1 MTHSP
6 NQSHSKSASDNEKQR
21 TRTAHGW
28 KHKWTTEKRD
38 TKKRTS
44 KHNSKLSEA
53 SASVTADSPA
63 VINAPGSGLQN
74 ATPVSP
80 EEAVTILKKTGRKR
94 RNMEL
99 ILMLVSAALVIL
111 AMCMV
116 QYTVDNHL
124 SWGILTNGL
133 SFVAI
138 CVILNVA
145 MRYLA
150 PQADPFLLPLV
161 TMLNGIGLVLI
172 NRLDL
177 STSAKSGGVSEGTR
191 QIIWTFVAVII
202 FVLTLWGIR
211 DHRVLSRYSYTLGL
225 VGLILLAIP
234 AVLPSSM
241 SEVNGSKIWIR
252 TPIIS
257 IQPGEFSKI
266 VLIIS
271 IAAILVSKRELFA
284 TTGRQILGIELPR
297 ARDLAPILVVW
308 VVAVLILVV
317 EKDLGTSLLIFATVL
332 TMIYIATNR
341 VSWLLIGVV
350 GFAAAALIAYF
361 SFSHVQVR
369 FATWLDPI
377 KYFDTNGYQLS
388 QALFGLATG
397 GIAGSGLGNG
407 RPDLVPY
414 ASTDFIIST
423 VGEELGFIGLAAV
436 LVCYAL
442 IVQRCFRTSL
452 LVRDSFGKL
461 MVSGLAFTMA
471 FQVFVVAG
479 GVTRVIPLTGL
490 TTPFLS
496 YGGSSLLANYLLV
509 ALVLRV
515 SDSATRPLSLPTG
528 TKLPPHGIKRPSRAN
543 RVKVTPQQAHENDSH
558 HDSQQGGNRE

>member
-6 NQSHSKSASDNEKQR
+6 NQPHFKSASDNEKQR

-414 ASTDFIIST
+414 ASTDFIISI

>member
-414 ASTDFIIST
+414 ASTDFIISI

-515 SDSATRPLSLPTG
+515 SDSATRPLSPPTG

>member
-202 FVLTLWGIR
+202 FVLTLWGT
-211 DHRVLSRYSYTLGL
+211 VSYTHLT
-225 VGLILLAIP
+225 
-234 AVLPSSM
+234 LP
-241 SEVNGSKIWIR
+241 
-252 TPIIS
+252 
-257 IQPGEFSKI
+257 
-266 VLIIS
+266 
-271 IAAILVSKRELFA
+271 
-284 TTGRQILGIELPR
+284 
-297 ARDLAPILVVW
+297 
-308 VVAVLILVV
+308 
-317 EKDLGTSLLIFATVL
+317 TS
-332 TMIYIATNR
+332 
-341 VSWLLIGVV
+341 
-350 GFAAAALIAYF
+350 
-361 SFSHVQVR
+361 
-369 FATWLDPI
+369 
-377 KYFDTNGYQLS
+377 
-388 QALFGLATG
+388 
-397 GIAGSGLGNG
+397 
-407 RPDLVPY
+407 DLV
-414 ASTDFIIST
+414 
-423 VGEELGFIGLAAV
+423 
-436 LVCYAL
+436 
-442 IVQRCFRTSL
+442 
-452 LVRDSFGKL
+452 
-461 MVSGLAFTMA
+461 
-471 FQVFVVAG
+471 
-479 GVTRVIPLTGL
+479 
-490 TTPFLS
+490 
-496 YGGSSLLANYLLV
+496 
-509 ALVLRV
+509 
-515 SDSATRPLSLPTG
+515 
-528 TKLPPHGIKRPSRAN
+528 
-543 RVKVTPQQAHENDSH
+543 
-558 HDSQQGGNRE
+558 

>member
-414 ASTDFIIST
+414 ASTDFIISI

>member
-1 MTHSP
+1 MY
-6 NQSHSKSASDNEKQR
+6 
-21 TRTAHGW
+21 
-28 KHKWTTEKRD
+28 KR
-38 TKKRTS
+38 
-44 KHNSKLSEA
+44 
-53 SASVTADSPA
+53 
-63 VINAPGSGLQN
+63 Q
-74 ATPVSP
+74 
-80 EEAVTILKKTGRKR
+80 
-94 RNMEL
+94 
-99 ILMLVSAALVIL
+99 
-111 AMCMV
+111 
-116 QYTVDNHL
+116 
-124 SWGILTNGL
+124 ILTNGL

-414 ASTDFIIST
+414 ASTDFIISI

>member
-1 MTHSP
+1 MCIRDS
-6 NQSHSKSASDNEKQR
+6 SKSASDNEKQR

-369 FATWLDPI
+369 FATWLDP
-377 KYFDTNGYQLS
+377 
-388 QALFGLATG
+388 
-397 GIAGSGLGNG
+397 
-407 RPDLVPY
+407 
-414 ASTDFIIST
+414 
-423 VGEELGFIGLAAV
+423 
-436 LVCYAL
+436 
-442 IVQRCFRTSL
+442 
-452 LVRDSFGKL
+452 
-461 MVSGLAFTMA
+461 VSYTH
-471 FQVFVVAG
+471 
-479 GVTRVIPLTGL
+479 LT
-490 TTPFLS
+490 
-496 YGGSSLLANYLLV
+496 
-509 ALVLRV
+509 
-515 SDSATRPLSLPTG
+515 LPT
-528 TKLPPHGIKRPSRAN
+528 IYS
-543 RVKVTPQQAHENDSH
+543 V
-558 HDSQQGGNRE
+558 

>member
-28 KHKWTTEKRD
+28 KHKWTTE
-38 TKKRTS
+38 KRTS

-414 ASTDFIIST
+414 ASTDFIISI

>member
-111 AMCMV
+111 AMCVV

-414 ASTDFIIST
+414 ASTDFIISI

>member
-1 MTHSP
+1 
-6 NQSHSKSASDNEKQR
+6 
-21 TRTAHGW
+21 
-28 KHKWTTEKRD
+28 
-38 TKKRTS
+38 
-44 KHNSKLSEA
+44 
-53 SASVTADSPA
+53 
-63 VINAPGSGLQN
+63 
-74 ATPVSP
+74 
-80 EEAVTILKKTGRKR
+80 
-94 RNMEL
+94 MEL

-377 KYFDTNGYQLS
+377 KS
-388 QALFGLATG
+388 
-397 GIAGSGLGNG
+397 
-407 RPDLVPY
+407 
-414 ASTDFIIST
+414 
-423 VGEELGFIGLAAV
+423 
-436 LVCYAL
+436 
-442 IVQRCFRTSL
+442 
-452 LVRDSFGKL
+452 
-461 MVSGLAFTMA
+461 VSYTH
-471 FQVFVVAG
+471 
-479 GVTRVIPLTGL
+479 LT
-490 TTPFLS
+490 
-496 YGGSSLLANYLLV
+496 
-509 ALVLRV
+509 
-515 SDSATRPLSLPTG
+515 LPT
-528 TKLPPHGIKRPSRAN
+528 KA
-543 RVKVTPQQAHENDSH
+543 
-558 HDSQQGGNRE
+558 

>member
-1 MTHSP
+1 MADSTTSP
-6 NQSHSKSASDNEKQR
+6 KLGWLPGRRKVD
-21 TRTAHGW
+21 TAG
-28 KHKWTTEKRD
+28 
-38 TKKRTS
+38 
-44 KHNSKLSEA
+44 
-53 SASVTADSPA
+53 ASVTADSPA
-63 VINAPGSGLQN
+63 VVNAPGSGVQDAPLTQ
-74 ATPVSP
+74 
-80 EEAVTILKKTGRKR
+80 EEALALLAKTGRKR
-94 RNMEL
+94 RNVEL
-99 ILMLVSAALVIL
+99 ILMLLSATLVVI
-111 AMCMV
+111 AMSIV
-116 QYTVDNHL
+116 QYTVKNSL
-124 SWGILTNGL
+124 SWEILVSGL

-138 CVILNVA
+138 CVILNIA
-145 MRYLA
+145 MRKLA
-150 PQADPFLLPLV
+150 PQADPFMLPLV

-177 STSAKSGGVSEGTR
+177 TDTGSTAGTLQEGSR
-191 QIIWTFVAVII
+191 QIIWTFVAVVI
-202 FVLTLWGIR
+202 FVLTLWVVR

-225 VGLILLAIP
+225 VGVVLLAIP
-234 AVLPSSM
+234 AILPPSI

-252 TPIIS
+252 TPFLS

-266 VLIIS
+266 LLIIS

-284 TTGRQILGIELPR
+284 TTGRQIFGIELPR

-308 VVAVLILVV
+308 VIAVLILVL
-317 EKDLGTSLLIFATVL
+317 EKDLGTSLLIFATIL

-341 VSWLLIGVV
+341 VSWLVIGVS
-350 GFAAAALIAYF
+350 GFAAAAVAAY
-361 SFSHVQVR
+361 SLFSHVQVR

-397 GIAGSGLGNG
+397 GVAGSGMGHG

-414 ASTDFIIST
+414 VSTDFIIAAA
-423 VGEELGFIGLAAV
+423 GEELGFIGLAAI
-436 LVCYAL
+436 LVCYAI
-442 IVQRCFRTSL
+442 IVQRGFRTSL

-461 MVSGLAFTMA
+461 LASGLAFTMA

-509 ALVLRV
+509 ALILRV
-515 SDSATRPLSLPTG
+515 SDAAARPLSLPAGTNLPPAG
-528 TKLPPHGIKRPSRAN
+528 TKVVTRAN
-543 RVKVTPQQAHENDSH
+543 RVKLATPATTGKASTASKEGNGAASDSGT
-558 HDSQQGGNRE
+558 STAGKASKEGSRE

>member
-1 MTHSP
+1 MTHSS
-6 NQSHSKSASDNEKQR
+6 NQPHSKSASDNEKQR

-414 ASTDFIIST
+414 ASTDFIISI

>member
-6 NQSHSKSASDNEKQR
+6 NQPHSKSASDTEKQR

-414 ASTDFIIST
+414 ASTDFIISI

>member
-332 TMIYIATNR
+332 TMIYIATN
-341 VSWLLIGVV
+341 
-350 GFAAAALIAYF
+350 
-361 SFSHVQVR
+361 
-369 FATWLDPI
+369 
-377 KYFDTNGYQLS
+377 
-388 QALFGLATG
+388 
-397 GIAGSGLGNG
+397 
-407 RPDLVPY
+407 
-414 ASTDFIIST
+414 
-423 VGEELGFIGLAAV
+423 
-436 LVCYAL
+436 
-442 IVQRCFRTSL
+442 
-452 LVRDSFGKL
+452 
-461 MVSGLAFTMA
+461 
-471 FQVFVVAG
+471 
-479 GVTRVIPLTGL
+479 
-490 TTPFLS
+490 
-496 YGGSSLLANYLLV
+496 
-509 ALVLRV
+509 
-515 SDSATRPLSLPTG
+515 LSLI
-528 TKLPPHGIKRPSRAN
+528 HI
-543 RVKVTPQQAHENDSH
+543 
-558 HDSQQGGNRE
+558 

>member
-6 NQSHSKSASDNEKQR
+6 NQPHSKSASDNEKQR

-350 GFAAAALIAYF
+350 GFAAVALIAYF